1 MEREIDLFAEQK
13 NTPLPAPK
21 ETLPETINQESY
33 TNIKS
38 LFKTESKEVP
48 TYTIEKGAIIYP
60 LSSRRGVLQNENGLR
75 CIKVL
80 NDEGKTKKNTATG
93 LSQYQALEHYHLYLN
108 DEYRSHAKNSIFSTY
123 SRLAKK
129 NRSPSKK

>member
-1 MEREIDLFAEQK
+1 MEREIDLFTEQS
-13 NTPLPAPK
+13 NTPSSLKKEPLTVAP
-21 ETLPETINQESY
+21 TQESF

-38 LFKTESKEVP
+38 LLKTESKEVP
-48 TYTIEKGAIIYP
+48 IYIIEKGAIIYP
-60 LSSRRGVLQNENGLR
+60 LSSRRGVLQNKDGLR

-129 NRSPSKK
+129 TRSPSKK